1 MQRVE
6 QVLYGYTYDRAND
19 LYVVRGI
26 ESYEMSFEPRY
37 MEYIPGEL
45 VEQIR
50 TEYSTING
58 VMLDDIT
65 PTESFSESRS
75 YAVIDFHGR
84 EYGQEEIQSIL
95 RGQIVEKE
103 PIINFVR
110 KPVSQRVMNRFKP
123 IRFGKKQNQLDN

>member
-1 MQRVE
+1 
-6 QVLYGYTYDRAND
+6 
-19 LYVVRGI
+19 
-26 ESYEMSFEPRY
+26 MSFEPRY
-37 MEYIPGEL
+37 MEYIPRDL

-65 PTESFSESRS
+65 PAESFSESRS